1 MMIGRL
7 LSFPVTGPISLTLW
21 LARTIAERAEAEL
34 YDEGKI
40 RREIAELEMRSD
52 LGEITE
58 EDYERREESLMARL
72 RESRK
77 RART

>member
-58 EDYERREESLMARL
+58 DDYESREENLMARL

>member
-40 RREIAELEMRSD
+40 RRELAELEMRSD

-58 EDYERREESLMARL
+58 DDYERLEENLMARL

>member
-1 MMIGRL
+1 MIGKL
-7 LSFPVTGPISLTLW
+7 VSFPVTGPISLTLW

-40 RREIAELEMRSD
+40 RRELAELEMRSD
-52 LGEITE
+52 LGEIDE
-58 EDYERREESLMARL
+58 EEYEQLEENLMARL

-77 RART
+77 RAGM